1 MLALHENSEDAVT
14 VEQAIDTPD
23 SHLRALDGLED
34 RRETNQPSERM
45 IGRVIACDAGFAT
58 LSTSADSLNTALADF
73 WSIGKLI
80 TINIGDS
87 RIVGLVYK
95 IDAPSGS
102 WDSDR
107 HNQMNV
113 YVELVGEVRDLPGG
127 ATFSRGIATYPYLGA
142 SAHRIRTDDLR
153 AIYRPD
159 GHKCVEIG
167 ELSQDTKIPA
177 IVSINDMVLRH
188 FAVVG
193 TTGTG
198 KSTAVSLL
206 VHEVIAARPAL
217 SVLILDPHNEFD
229 KAFNGISNIVSC
241 DTLQLPFWLFQLEE
255 FVEVVFRGRSGIE
268 GEVDALRDLIPLA
281 KARHSQA
288 LSHGASLLRR
298 PAHTSNITA
307 DTPVPYRMSELLHL
321 IEERIGQLEARH
333 HRSVLRSL
341 KNRLEAL
348 INDPRY
354 QFMFP
359 SRAIDDSMAEIISTL
374 FRIPANGKPV
384 TVFQLA
390 GIPSEIVNAVVSV
403 MCRIAFDVSMWSN
416 GANEVLVVC
425 EEAHRYVPLDP
436 ALGFAPTRQSI
447 ARIAKEGRKYGCYLG
462 VVTQRPSELD
472 PTILSQ
478 CSTVFAMR
486 LANDVDQQ
494 IIRSAIADS
503 SASTL
508 SFLSSIGNQEAIAF
522 GEGIATPMRMRFA
535 NLPEKLIPGAHD
547 TVAAAQEPDGRQR
560 GNVLAIVDGMRMSR
574 RTDVGA
580 ADFLVEGP
588 DGGLSYYE

>member
-1 MLALHENSEDAVT
+1 MTAENAADASGSHL
-14 VEQAIDTPD
+14 QAID
-23 SHLRALDGLED
+23 GLEN
-34 RRETNQPSERM
+34 RREENQPTERM

-58 LSTSADSLNTALADF
+58 LSTMAGNLTSSLADF

-80 TINIGDS
+80 SINIGES

-95 IDAPSGS
+95 IDAPRGA
-102 WDSDR
+102 WDRDQQ
-107 HNQMNV
+107 NLMNV
-113 YVELVGEVRDLPGG
+113 YVELVGEVRDTSGGG
-127 ATFSRGIATYPYLGA
+127 AVFSRGISTYPYLGA
-142 SAHRIRTDDLR
+142 HAHRIRSNDLR

-159 GHKCVEIG
+159 GHKSVEIG
-167 ELSQDTKIPA
+167 QLSQDIEIPA
-177 IVSINDMVLRH
+177 IVSIDDMVRRH

-206 VHEVIAARPAL
+206 VHEVITARPAL
-217 SVLILDPHNEFD
+217 SVLMLDPHNEFD
-229 KAFNGISNIVSC
+229 KAFKGISNIVSC

-255 FVEVVFRGRSGIE
+255 FVEVVFRGRTGIE
-268 GEVDALRDLIPLA
+268 GETDALRDLIPLA
-281 KARHSQA
+281 KARHNQA
-288 LSHGASLLRR
+288 MSHGASLLRR
-298 PAHTSNITA
+298 ATHTSNITA

-321 IEERIGQLEARH
+321 IDERIGQLEARH
-333 HRSVLRSL
+333 DRSVLRSL
-341 KNRLEAL
+341 KNRLETL
-348 INDPRY
+348 ISDPRY

-359 SRAIDDSMAEIISTL
+359 NRTIDDTMAEIISTL

-390 GIPSEIVNAVVSV
+390 GIPSEVVNAVVSV
-403 MCRIAFDVSMWSN
+403 MCRIAFDVAMWSN

-436 ALGFAPTRQSI
+436 SLGFAPTRQSI

-486 LANDVDQQ
+486 L
-494 IIRSAIADS
+494 
-503 SASTL
+503 
-508 SFLSSIGNQEAIAF
+508 
-522 GEGIATPMRMRFA
+522 
-535 NLPEKLIPGAHD
+535 
-547 TVAAAQEPDGRQR
+547 
-560 GNVLAIVDGMRMSR
+560 
-574 RTDVGA
+574 
-580 ADFLVEGP
+580 
-588 DGGLSYYE
+588 